1 MTAIFIIFRNYCRNC
16 KYSFECFLGTFGFE
30 IALRSACFLG
40 RWFSAGFTFC
50 LPMCWVYLIHKQ
62 CSGRLGWSE
71 HWTYINPC
79 CFPVIF
85 LFLSLDFF
93 LCFWYRYYG
102 NTGTICGGTD
112 GTKFLRYR
120 ETLLTTPLVSQTSKC
135 HKNKLKYS
143 RNKAKLVS
151 DILDSL
157 LYRRKTI
164 GSIE

>member
-1 MTAIFIIFRNYCRNC
+1 MRAIFIIFRNYCRNC
-16 KYSFECFLGTFGFE
+16 KYSFECFWGTFGFE

-85 LFLSLDFF
+85 LFLRLDFF

-120 ETLLTTPLVSQTSKC
+120 ETLTYSAMFV
-135 HKNKLKYS
+135 KNWLPCMESGY
-143 RNKAKLVS
+143 
-151 DILDSL
+151 L
-157 LYRRKTI
+157 LYL
-164 GSIE
+164 SYYNELCLCPWY